1 MNMDMIHKQR
11 GATPLPSRGGARGGV
26 CNFPFFIAL
35 TAMLLALGACTD
47 ENTFPGGNSY
57 VPALESRYLHLG
69 TTSLN
74 MDAAASNKQLQVE
87 AVTTA
92 WQFRDFDTSWLTL
105 SPSSGNSDES
115 VNVAAAENRSAA
127 DIRTSVFTFEST
139 QSDFSY
145 QRQVSVTQQKA
156 TPYIT
161 ATPSTFS
168 FTAAG
173 GTQSVTIS
181 TNADWTAANIPS
193 WITME
198 SSGSAT
204 TGKQLNIT
212 VGENLNKE
220 ENNATV
226 TFTTT
231 SSPSATA
238 TVKIVQAPAADP
250 SVVPEVTETL
260 TFPNTGGKYELR
272 ITSEVSWTA
281 TSQQSWLE
289 VKPAEGKAG
298 TSTLTIEA
306 LPNGST
312 DDREGNVYIS
322 IGNTRRITIPIR
334 QRGIYIDVKPMELT
348 FTPDAQT
355 QQLTVESNTSWSVI
369 SKPDWLTASLSDG
382 ASVGTITGNATLELS
397 VADYWGEAARTGTL
411 ILGQEGTSIQAKVSI
426 SQQSRYFSVT
436 PTTAVS
442 HPSKGGTHEVT
453 VKGNDPWTA
462 TSTSSWMQL
471 SQRSGNGD
479 ISVTL
484 TTPDNPSIHSRED
497 ETTFKPSHLSPV
509 TIRTM
514 QAARYLQVD
523 HTELTFFRRAATSEA
538 VTIST
543 DATYA
548 VTSSDTSWLTVKQT
562 GNTFTAT
569 VTENTTGKDR
579 EAKIVIAMT
588 GLVAGETYNVELPVT
603 QYYYSPGITIATFDA
618 DEQWDIVKTA
628 TAVITITGFG
638 SDEKWD

>member
-1 MNMDMIHKQR
+1 MNMDMIHKQL

-92 WQFRDFDTSWLTL
+92 WQFRDFDTSWLSL
-105 SPSSGNSDES
+105 EPSSGNSDES

-156 TPYIT
+156 EPFIT
-161 ATPSTFS
+161 VSPKNLTFS
-168 FTAAG
+168 AAG
-173 GTQSVTIS
+173 GTQPVTIAA
-181 TNADWTAANIPS
+181 NDDWTATGMPE
-193 WITME
+193 WMTME
-198 SSGSAT
+198 NKGNAT
-204 TGKQLNIT
+204 DGKTLNIT
-212 VGENLNKE
+212 VAENLSTE
-220 ENNATV
+220 ERNATI
-226 TFTTT
+226 TLNTTG
-231 SSPSATA
+231 SPNATA
-238 TVKIVQAPAADP
+238 TFRVTQTPAADP
-250 SVVPEVTETL
+250 SVIPEVTETL
-260 TFPNTGGKYELR
+260 TYPNTGGKYELR
-272 ITSEVSWTA
+272 ITSEVGWTA
-281 TSQQSWLE
+281 TTQQTWLE
-289 VKPAEGKAG
+289 VTPNEGKAG

-334 QRGIYIDVKPMELT
+334 QRGIYMQITSKELT

-369 SKPDWLTASLSDG
+369 SKPDWLTASLSEG
-382 ASVGTITGNATLELS
+382 APVGTITGNATLQLS
-397 VADYWGEAARTGTL
+397 VPDYWGETARTGTL
-411 ILGQEGTSIQAKVSI
+411 ILGQEGTSFQAKVSI

-484 TTPDNPSIHSRED
+484 TTSDNPSIHSRED

-509 TIRTM
+509 TIRTT

-548 VTSSDTSWLTVKQT
+548 VTSSAPSWLTVKQT
-562 GNTFTAT
+562 DNTFTAT

-588 GLVAGETYNVELPVT
+588 GLVAGEAYSVELPVKQWYNSST
-603 QYYYSPGITIATFDA
+603 ITIATFDA